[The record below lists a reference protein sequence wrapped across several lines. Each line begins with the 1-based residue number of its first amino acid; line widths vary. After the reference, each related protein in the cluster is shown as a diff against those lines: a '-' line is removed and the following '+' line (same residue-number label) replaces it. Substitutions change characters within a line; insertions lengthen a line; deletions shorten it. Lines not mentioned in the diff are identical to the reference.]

1 LLALPT
7 TKAMNNDRDPRFSG
21 LLRSVSFLSL
31 SFGGA
36 LLIVILGFAAHQIFK
51 YVTRDR
57 STASVIFNNLSDP
70 NVRTTK
76 VGLGTF
82 EIVEG
87 TPYRIAPVTIE
98 QEVDRG
104 YYSKGAVSPTN
115 YLVLNVK
122 DKSAIRLVPKNNS
135 LFIQTQKIGTNDKEG
150 KLVKTSGIWYTV
162 VKADTNDDKRLSE
175 ADLKTIA
182 VSDVSGANYTEVI
195 PKADRLLNTFQLS
208 ETNVLMIYE
217 TDGKS
222 FVTELDLS
230 QRAAI
235 ETKELPVLN

>member
-1 LLALPT
+1 
-7 TKAMNNDRDPRFSG
+7 MNKDPDPRVFG
-21 LLRSVSFLSL
+21 LLRSVSFLAL
-31 SFGGA
+31 SFGGS
-36 LLIVILGFAAHQIFK
+36 LLIIVLGFSAYQIYK

-57 STASVIFNNLSDP
+57 IAASVIFNNPGDP
-70 NVRTTK
+70 NVKTTK
-76 VGLGTF
+76 VGLGNF

-98 QEVDRG
+98 QSVDRG
-104 YYSKGAVSPTN
+104 YYEKGAVSPTN
-115 YLVLNVK
+115 YLVLNVI
-122 DKSAIRLVPKNNS
+122 DKSAIRLVPKNTT
-135 LFIQTQKIGTNDKEG
+135 LFIQTQKIGKNDKQG
-150 KLVKTSGIWYTV
+150 RLVKASGIWYTV

-175 ADLKTIA
+175 SDRKTIA

-195 PKADRLLNTFQLS
+195 PKVDRLLNTFQLN

-230 QRAAI
+230 QRKAL
-235 ETKELPVLN
+235 ETKELPVIN

>member
-1 LLALPT
+1 
-7 TKAMNNDRDPRFSG
+7 MNNNQDPRLSG

-31 SFGGA
+31 SFGGL
-36 LLIVILGFAAHQIFK
+36 LLIVILGFTAHQIFK

-57 STASVIFNNLSDP
+57 STASVIFNNPSDP
-70 NVRTTK
+70 NVKTTK
-76 VGLGTF
+76 VGLGSF
-82 EIVEG
+82 EIIEG
-87 TPYRIAPVTIE
+87 TPYRIAPVTVE

-104 YYSKGAVSPTN
+104 YYTKGAVSPTN

-122 DKSAIRLVPKNNS
+122 DKSAIRLVPKNNT
-135 LFIQTQKIGTNDKEG
+135 LFIQTQKIGKNDKEG
-150 KLVKTSGIWYTV
+150 KLIKTSGIWYTV

-175 ADLKTIA
+175 EDRKTIA

-195 PKADRLLNTFQLS
+195 PKVDRLLNTFQIN

-222 FVTELDLS
+222 FVTELDLG
-230 QRAAI
+230 QRTAV
-235 ETKELPVLN
+235 ETKELPVIN

>member
-1 LLALPT
+1 
-7 TKAMNNDRDPRFSG
+7 MNNDRDPRFSG
-21 LLRSVSFLSL
+21 LLRSVNFLSL
-31 SFGGA
+31 AFGRL
-36 LLIVILGFAAHQIFK
+36 LLIVILGFFVHQIFK

-57 STASVIFNNLSDP
+57 STANVIFNNPSNP
-70 NVRTTK
+70 NVKATK
-76 VGLGTF
+76 FGLGSF

-87 TPYRIAPVTIE
+87 TPYRLAPVTIE

-104 YYSKGAVSPTN
+104 YYSKGAVSPAN

-122 DKSAIRLVPKNNS
+122 DKSAIRLVPKNNT
-135 LFIQTQKIGTNDKEG
+135 LFIQTQKIGKNDKEG

-162 VKADTNDDKRLSE
+162 VKADTNDDKHLSE
-175 ADLKTIA
+175 EDRKTIA

-195 PKADRLLNTFQLS
+195 PKVDRLLNTFQIN
-208 ETNVLMIYE
+208 ETNVLIIYE

-222 FVTELDLS
+222 FVAELDLS
-230 QRAAI
+230 QRQVI